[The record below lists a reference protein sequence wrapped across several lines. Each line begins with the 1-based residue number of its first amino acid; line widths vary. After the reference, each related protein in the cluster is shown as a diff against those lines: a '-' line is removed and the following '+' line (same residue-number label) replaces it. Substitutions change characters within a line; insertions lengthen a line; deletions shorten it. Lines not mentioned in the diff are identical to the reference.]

1 MTTVFCAPAEEQ
13 RQESSNVAAKKKSSK
28 TTPSADAEQPGFEV
42 AMKELQAIV
51 ERMEDGDQSLEDSV
65 KDFERGMELKK
76 ICEDTLRTAEARID
90 KLVKK
95 AGGYTE
101 EEFEPDE

>member
-1 MTTVFCAPAEEQ
+1 M
-13 RQESSNVAAKKKSSK
+13 AARKKTSK
-28 TTPSADAEQPGFEV
+28 KADVQDDAQASAAGEEQPGFEV
-42 AMKELQAIV
+42 AMAELQSIV

-95 AGGYTE
+95 AGGYAAE
-101 EEFEPDE
+101 DFEPDE

>member
-1 MTTVFCAPAEEQ
+1 M
-13 RQESSNVAAKKKSSK
+13 AARKKTSK
-28 TTPSADAEQPGFEV
+28 KVDDGATSDSDEQPGFEV
-42 AMKELQAIV
+42 AMTELQAIV
-51 ERMEDGDQSLEDSV
+51 ERMEDGDQSLEESV

-95 AGGYTE
+95 AGGYKTE
-101 EEFEPDE
+101 DFEPEE

>member
-1 MTTVFCAPAEEQ
+1 M
-13 RQESSNVAAKKKSSK
+13 AARKKTSK
-28 TTPSADAEQPGFEV
+28 KVDDSATSDSDEQPGFEV
-42 AMKELQAIV
+42 AMAELQAIV
-51 ERMEDGDQSLEDSV
+51 ERMEDGDQSLEESV

-95 AGGYTE
+95 AGGYKTE
-101 EEFEPDE
+101 DFEPDE

>member
-1 MTTVFCAPAEEQ
+1 M
-13 RQESSNVAAKKKSSK
+13 AAKKKTSK
-28 TTPSADAEQPGFEV
+28 TARTADVDGADQPGFEV

-51 ERMEDGDQSLEDSV
+51 ERMEDGDQSLEESV